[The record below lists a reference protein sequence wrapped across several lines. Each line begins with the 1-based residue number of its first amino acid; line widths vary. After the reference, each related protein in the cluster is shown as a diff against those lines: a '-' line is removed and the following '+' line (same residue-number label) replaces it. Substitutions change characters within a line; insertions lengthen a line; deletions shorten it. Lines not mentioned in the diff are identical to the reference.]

1 MANSYENCKVLDV
14 SYKLTK
20 TGKNMANIS
29 LRDVSSG
36 EVINCTMWQEVI
48 EKTDKKALKPNNIIS
63 VIDSQYN
70 EQYKTL
76 TLNKIILVEE
86 APIGLSQEQTNEL
99 YGKIISVVKDFKDK
113 NLEKAV
119 LKILNENEALFKTAP
134 AARTNHHNFV
144 GGLILHVWEC
154 INIAKANFP
163 VFFQKVDTETI
174 LAACITHDLG
184 KMYEYKIDTKTGL
197 IEYNQEFQ
205 KDWISHIQFGFS
217 WAMNN
222 GFKKLARIIAAH
234 HGRTDWGALIDLN
247 QKDLEPML
255 YLMHHIDDLSAK
267 FGAVNP
273 EDIKTLKII

>member
-1 MANSYENCKVLDV
+1 MANKYENCKVLDV

-163 VFFQKVDTETI
+163 VFHQKVDTETI